1 MRIRKWQTQGI
12 ILAAVFLLAFGGGWS
27 GCGRGVYAYAAVSH
41 TASPSQFLPS
51 ASPAAPE
58 ADTGLSL
65 QVDDYRLSPTGNP
78 REQLDVLKKN
88 ESAKLTVT
96 ISGSVFSEETLKKS
110 DLSVGRIRD
119 GYRTDGTPTIKMI
132 SKKGDPLEF
141 QVTFPRITYMGG
153 DTDFHF
159 HVRRRGAGNRAVS
172 LTVKIDETESAPAKV
187 PGSGK
192 SGGRNGESL
201 QPLIR
206 VERAG
211 DFPSIEPGKTAVFTI
226 RVINDSRHTDAEDIT
241 ATITPAPPLYL
252 AQDTN
257 VKFLGKLKAGQSQ
270 EISVTLQ
277 AGKDLSGISQMLDV
291 ELRYQYE
298 ADDQFLQGNLS
309 QKMVIPVGEGP
320 LDGQPFIRI
329 SQIGD
334 RMPVGPGQDFQAI
347 LRVENT
353 SRTKAGNVIL
363 TLEPN
368 DQILLMDASDTW
380 LVGDLEPGQWSDV
393 GVQLKASQELSAL
406 PSQMLGA
413 SVKFDYDAGKGVTQ
427 GSFSE
432 KIVIPTEG
440 GRQGAASLTPN
451 LIVKN
456 YSYGGSAQA
465 GQVFELVME
474 ISNTSKNI
482 AAENILM
489 SLNTGEGLS
498 INDATNTFYIPSL
511 GPGASERRTVNIQ
524 ALFQSK
530 LQSPKVEITFKYEYL
545 DHKDR
550 KQNTTSE
557 TIAIPV
563 YQPDRLE
570 VRQPSYPDGVRE
582 QEECAISIPYVNK
595 GRGQLFNLE
604 ASLEGEMPVLERQI
618 SAGNLE
624 PGKTGTIDFIVI
636 PDRTGEFKGQV
647 TILYED
653 EAMNQKK
660 ITVPIEF
667 KAEAAAAE
675 ESVFPEIQESGRK
688 GPGILLLSAGLI
700 LLSGI
705 CCAGIWKIKKK
716 GKGQPDEDRE
726 DLWEKWDEEEEPDE
740 KG

>member
-1 MRIRKWQTQGI
+1 M
-12 ILAAVFLLAFGGGWS
+12 
-27 GCGRGVYAYAAVSH
+27 
-41 TASPSQFLPS
+41 
-51 ASPAAPE
+51 
-58 ADTGLSL
+58 
-65 QVDDYRLSPTGNP
+65 
-78 REQLDVLKKN
+78 
-88 ESAKLTVT
+88 
-96 ISGSVFSEETLKKS
+96 
-110 DLSVGRIRD
+110 
-119 GYRTDGTPTIKMI
+119 
-132 SKKGDPLEF
+132 
-141 QVTFPRITYMGG
+141 
-153 DTDFHF
+153 
-159 HVRRRGAGNRAVS
+159 
-172 LTVKIDETESAPAKV
+172 
-187 PGSGK
+187 
-192 SGGRNGESL
+192 
-201 QPLIR
+201 
-206 VERAG
+206 
-211 DFPSIEPGKTAVFTI
+211 
-226 RVINDSRHTDAEDIT
+226 
-241 ATITPAPPLYL
+241 
-252 AQDTN
+252 
-257 VKFLGKLKAGQSQ
+257 
-270 EISVTLQ
+270 
-277 AGKDLSGISQMLDV
+277 
-291 ELRYQYE
+291 
-298 ADDQFLQGNLS
+298 
-309 QKMVIPVGEGP
+309 
-320 LDGQPFIRI
+320 
-329 SQIGD
+329 
-334 RMPVGPGQDFQAI
+334 
-347 LRVENT
+347 
-353 SRTKAGNVIL
+353 
-363 TLEPN
+363 
-368 DQILLMDASDTW
+368 
-380 LVGDLEPGQWSDV
+380 
-393 GVQLKASQELSAL
+393 
-406 PSQMLGA
+406 
-413 SVKFDYDAGKGVTQ
+413 TQ

-474 ISNTSKNI
+474 IFNTSRTA

-498 INDATNTFYIPSL
+498 INDASNTFYIPSL

-726 DLWEKWDEEEEPDE
+726 NLWEKWDEEEEPDE